1 MANFVRGHAK
11 NYAAVTGFI
20 AIGTLL
26 QAALV
31 RFGGADMPLAPYFPF
46 IAAAAWATSLAG
58 IAATAASAALAWLL
72 FLNDPAAYSA
82 PLAGR
87 LMQLATFAVVSCAI
101 CAIVVAL
108 KGSHRA
114 NDALRRREAG
124 RATTTRPCCSR
135 SRRASSSATDTACS
149 RT

>member
-58 IAATAASAALAWLL
+58 GIAATAASAALAWLL
-72 FLNDPAAYSA
+72 FLNDPAAYPA

-108 KGSHRA
+108 KGSRRA
-114 NDALRRREAG
+114 NDALR
-124 RATTTRPCCSR
+124 
-135 SRRASSSATDTACS
+135 
-149 RT
+149 

>member
-11 NYAAVTGFI
+11 NYAVVTGFI

-58 IAATAASAALAWLL
+58 
-72 FLNDPAAYSA
+72 
-82 PLAGR
+82 
-87 LMQLATFAVVSCAI
+87 
-101 CAIVVAL
+101 
-108 KGSHRA
+108 GSPRPPRA
-114 NDALRRREAG
+114 RRSRG
-124 RATTTRPCCSR
+124 CCS
-135 SRRASSSATDTACS
+135 
-149 RT
+149 